1 MTKSRLNW
9 QFYHRPPFLLV
20 SFFDR
25 ERGKSGFGAQNR
37 L

>member
-9 QFYHRPPFLLV
+9 QFYHRPLLLLA

-25 ERGKSGFGAQNR
+25 EKGKLGFGVQNR